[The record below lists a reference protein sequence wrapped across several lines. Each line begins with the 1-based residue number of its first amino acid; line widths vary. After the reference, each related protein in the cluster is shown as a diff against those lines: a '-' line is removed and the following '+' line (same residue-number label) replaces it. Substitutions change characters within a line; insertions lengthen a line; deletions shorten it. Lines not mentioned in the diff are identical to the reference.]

1 VANANLVESLR
12 GCSQRLAR
20 LTDDESRIE
29 QQLEAERMAEA
40 DASQSLQ
47 ARRRARRDPS
57 PSDWR
62 ELASAGTIRYLVPC
76 ASFNP
81 TPEVMDRLALAPRDV
96 PAIQSA
102 FTAARDDAWTQIR
115 PLCAAAAGS
124 AATADKLGLDA
135 CPQVIFNAEKAAD
148 PAAADFAM
156 RAVAA
161 VKAGL
166 TDPSVV
172 PAGDPL
178 GAAFLVLTGVAN
190 DAEAKLGSV
199 LGPQDAHTAVYGSGS
214 CGHTFEFNS
223 PGTGSSR

>member
-1 VANANLVESLR
+1 
-12 GCSQRLAR
+12 
-20 LTDDESRIE
+20 
-29 QQLEAERMAEA
+29 
-40 DASQSLQ
+40 
-47 ARRRARRDPS
+47 
-57 PSDWR
+57 
-62 ELASAGTIRYLVPC
+62 
-76 ASFNP
+76 
-81 TPEVMDRLALAPRDV
+81 
-96 PAIQSA
+96 
-102 FTAARDDAWTQIR
+102 
-115 PLCAAAAGS
+115 
-124 AATADKLGLDA
+124 
-135 CPQVIFNAEKAAD
+135 
-148 PAAADFAM
+148 M